1 MRSRAWFSV
10 GALSVQVSLALLATT
25 APAHADEKQACV
37 TASDE
42 AQKLRD
48 ERKLVKSREQLL
60 LCARDACPNL
70 VRKDCSQW
78 LSEVEASLP
87 SVTLSARDSAG
98 HDFATVHVTLDGAP
112 LTETL
117 DGKAIFVDP
126 GPHTF
131 KFEVEGKPAVEQQ
144 TVVREGERNRAVT
157 AQIGE
162 IAEAPGVPATRT
174 GTTAPRMEPEHTSTL
189 AVDYAVVGVGVLAL
203 GGATYFWL
211 SGKSAVSDL
220 RNGCGVP
227 SAGQT
232 SGHCAQSD
240 VDSARSKL
248 LIGDIVAGMGIIAVG
263 VGVYMIISGSSAPT
277 HAKVGASQLNFSP
290 VFTPVPRGGV
300 AGLGARF

>member
-1 MRSRAWFSV
+1 MRSRAWFAV
-10 GALSVQVSLALLATT
+10 GAMSFQVGLLATSS
-25 APAHADEKQACV
+25 PAHADEKQACV

-60 LCARDACPNL
+60 LCARDACPNV

-87 SVTLSARDSAG
+87 SVTLSARDGAG
-98 HDFATVHVTLDGAP
+98 HDFAAVHVTLDGAP
-112 LTETL
+112 LTDTL

-131 KFEVEGKPAVEQQ
+131 RFEVAGKPAVEQQ
-144 TVVREGERNRAVT
+144 TVVREGERNRAVA
-157 AQIGE
+157 AQFGE
-162 IAEAPGVPATRT
+162 PAGATPTTRT
-174 GTTAPRMEPEHTSTL
+174 QTTTAPPTEPDHKSTP
-189 AVDYAVVGVGVLAL
+189 VVGYAVAGVGVLAL
-203 GGATYFWL
+203 GGATFFWL
-211 SGKSAVSDL
+211 TGKSAVSDL

-227 SAGQT
+227 FAGQST
-232 SGHCAQSD
+232 GHCAQSD
-240 VDSARSKL
+240 VDSAKSKL
-248 LIGDIVAGMGIIAVG
+248 IVGDILAGVGLIAVG

-277 HAKVGASQLNFSP
+277 HAKVGASKLNFTP
-290 VFTPVPRGGV
+290 MFTPVSRGGV